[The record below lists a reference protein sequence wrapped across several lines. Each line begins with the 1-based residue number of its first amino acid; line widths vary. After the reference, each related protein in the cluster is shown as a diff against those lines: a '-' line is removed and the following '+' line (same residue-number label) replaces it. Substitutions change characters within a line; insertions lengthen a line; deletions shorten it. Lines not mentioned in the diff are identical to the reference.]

1 MMREMFVIAAVAFLF
16 GAAGHRQLRLNR
28 PAPVT
33 ATTVNIA
40 GVLGRWP
47 CAQGSVEP
55 EKSIGASVK
64 RESPNKQHCNNQQQS
79 ADDDEVQHPS
89 GGTLN
94 RSSLCGMEIFR
105 PDDAF
110 GSKFVNPG
118 K

>member
-1 MMREMFVIAAVAFLF
+1 MTREMFVIAAVAFLF
-16 GAAGHRQLRLNR
+16 DAAGHRQLRLNR

-47 CAQGSVEP
+47 CAQRSIEP

-79 ADDDEVQHPS
+79 ADDGHTAVWSE
-89 GGTLN
+89 GGEMIVWGGLASPTYFN
-94 RSSLCGMEIFR
+94 TGGR
-105 PDDAF
+105 
-110 GSKFVNPG
+110 
-118 K
+118 